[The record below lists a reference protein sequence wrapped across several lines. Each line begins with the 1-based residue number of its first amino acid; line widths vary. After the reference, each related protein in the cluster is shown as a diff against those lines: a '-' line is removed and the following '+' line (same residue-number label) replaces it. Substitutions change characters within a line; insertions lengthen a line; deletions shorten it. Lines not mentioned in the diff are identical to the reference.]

1 MPESRTA
8 RILLSETILPA
19 IEVRRRIQAGK
30 PFAFLGL
37 YFQTADGSSSSTSGS
52 DSNVPGELGSIGAGQ
67 EPGLAQRRT
76 YPGCLH
82 GDGRHLELG
91 IFRSTKEFCTRTPA
105 TVVLDNQRATKIGSR
120 KASGLLLVPSFPPPR
135 FLGSPASAT
144 TLKRRTCR
152 PSPFF
157 PTLCFL
163 GSPPAPKPPPT
174 RYPTYGTQKSP
185 GPLGFPLGSA
195 RSGLTNRNR

>member
-1 MPESRTA
+1 MLESRTA
-8 RILLSETILPA
+8 RILLSETTLPA

-52 DSNVPGELGSIGAGQ
+52 DSYVPGELESIGAGQ
-67 EPGLAQRRT
+67 EPGLAQMRT

-91 IFRSTKEFCTRTPA
+91 IFRSRKELCTRTPA

-120 KASGLLLVPSFPPPR
+120 KASGLLLVPLFPPPR

-144 TLKRRTCR
+144 TPKRRSCR

-163 GSPPAPKPPPT
+163 GSPPAPQPPPT
-174 RYPTYGTQKSP
+174 H
-185 GPLGFPLGSA
+185 PLPHLWHPEISRSA
-195 RSGLTNRNR
+195 RLSIG